1 MKLKK
6 NIYPVLACEH
16 LMIAKIC
23 SYALIAS
30 SLLLSG
36 CATPGAEHTVIK
48 EFDGTRLNLS
58 KEASSKVVTQ
68 WWLEFGDKNLNAL
81 ITTALKD
88 RPTLQIASARVQRA
102 MSLAQLNDSASM
114 PQIGIG
120 ADLNRQ
126 GYSTNGLFGGLLK
139 NTGLQTATTSS
150 LQGSINWNI
159 DLWGMHAAQ
168 TAAALGEARAV
179 QADMATAALWTSAQ
193 IAQAY
198 IGLAKM
204 GTQLDVAERA
214 MTQREEIY
222 KLTRS
227 RLEVGLDTKV
237 EVAQA
242 QSAYFEAR
250 VQREIVLEQIQLI
263 RHQLAALS
271 AQPMNALD
279 QVAPRLESLKLTQIP
294 AVIGAD
300 LLGRRSDVVAARLRV
315 EAATQDVSAA
325 TKQFYPNFNLVGF
338 AGYNALKSNPL
349 ITGNSRAFGVDP
361 AISLPIFDGGRLRAQ
376 LGTKRAELDA
386 AVANYNE
393 TVVQAAREGSDQIT
407 SSQFIVNQRKEQKE
421 ALESAKSAYELSL
434 ERYRAGLGNYLIVL
448 NTESQWLAQQKMAV
462 DLQARQLDSRVT
474 LMRVLGGGWGQLTL
488 EGLNESQMTNQN
500 HALNLDE
507 NLPKSQDSQ
516 ALKISQKNKIIESKV
531 VGQISQSEQSDQ
543 SDQSLK
549 AQLQAQKS
557 LDVQQSQFNTEI
569 IVGHKNLDF
578 ANNDAVVNSQ

>member
-1 MKLKK
+1 
-6 NIYPVLACEH
+6 
-16 LMIAKIC
+16 
-23 SYALIAS
+23 
-30 SLLLSG
+30 
-36 CATPGAEHTVIK
+36 
-48 EFDGTRLNLS
+48 
-58 KEASSKVVTQ
+58 
-68 WWLEFGDKNLNAL
+68 
-81 ITTALKD
+81 
-88 RPTLQIASARVQRA
+88 
-102 MSLAQLNDSASM
+102 
-114 PQIGIG
+114 
-120 ADLNRQ
+120 
-126 GYSTNGLFGGLLK
+126 
-139 NTGLQTATTSS
+139 
-150 LQGSINWNI
+150 
-159 DLWGMHAAQ
+159 
-168 TAAALGEARAV
+168 
-179 QADMATAALWTSAQ
+179 
-193 IAQAY
+193 
-198 IGLAKM
+198 
-204 GTQLDVAERA
+204 
-214 MTQREEIY
+214 
-222 KLTRS
+222 
-227 RLEVGLDTKV
+227 
-237 EVAQA
+237 
-242 QSAYFEAR
+242 
-250 VQREIVLEQIQLI
+250 
-263 RHQLAALS
+263 
-271 AQPMNALD
+271 MNALD

-349 ITGNSRAFGVDP
+349 STGNSRAFGVDP

-421 ALESAKSAYELSL
+421 ALESARSAYELSL

-500 HALNLDE
+500 HTLNLDE
-507 NLPKSQDSQ
+507 NSPNSQDSQ
-516 ALKISQKNKIIESKV
+516 ALKISQKNKIIDSKV
-531 VGQISQSEQSDQ
+531 VAQISQSEQSDQ

-569 IVGHKNLDF
+569 IVGHKNLDY

>member
-1 MKLKK
+1 MKLKEINK
-6 NIYPVLACEH
+6 ILLLPEH
-16 LMIAKIC
+16 LNLVKKC
-23 SYALIAS
+23 SYAIVAS
-30 SLLLSG
+30 SLFLSG
-36 CATPGAEHTVIK
+36 CATPGADHTAIK
-48 EFDGTRLNLS
+48 EFDGARLNLS
-58 KEASSKVVTQ
+58 KDSSSAVTAQ
-68 WWLEFGDKNLNAL
+68 WWLEFGDENLNSL
-81 ITTALKD
+81 ISTALKD

-102 MSLAQLNDSASM
+102 MSLAQLSDSASM
-114 PQIGIG
+114 PQIGLG

-139 NTGLQTATTSS
+139 GAGLQTVTTST
-150 LQGSINWNI
+150 LQSGINWNI

-179 QADMATAALWTSAQ
+179 QADMATAALWTSVQ

-204 GTQLDVAERA
+204 GTQLDVAQRA

-250 VQREIVLEQIQLI
+250 VQKEMVLEQMQLI

-271 AQPMNALD
+271 VQPMNALD

-300 LLGRRSDVVAARLRV
+300 VLGRRSDVVAARLRV
-315 EAATQDVSAA
+315 EAAAQDVSAA
-325 TKQFYPNFNLVGF
+325 TKQFYPNINLVGF

-349 ITGNSRAFGVDP
+349 ITGNSRTFGVDP

-376 LGTKRAELDA
+376 LGSKRAELDA

-393 TVVQAAREGSDQIT
+393 TVVQAARESSDQIS

-421 ALESAKSAYELSL
+421 ALDSAKTAYELSL

-474 LMRVLGGGWGQLTL
+474 LMRVLGGGFGQPALQRL
-488 EGLNESQMTNQN
+488 SERQMNT
-500 HALNLDE
+500 E
-507 NLPKSQDSQ
+507 T
-516 ALKISQKNKIIESKV
+516 EMT
-531 VGQISQSEQSDQ
+531 VGQENFDIAINEG
-543 SDQSLK
+543 
-549 AQLQAQKS
+549 A
-557 LDVQQSQFNTEI
+557 
-569 IVGHKNLDF
+569 
-578 ANNDAVVNSQ
+578 VNSH